1 MNVQNVVGWTIP
13 WMFAVYLF
21 LLALVCGMS
30 VFLTN
35 RIWMAGAIHAA
46 WNLFQGNIFGVAVS
60 GNMADP
66 TATLLVSTTKGSALL
81 SGGEMGLEASLAAT
95 LTLAVVAALCFLYY
109 WRTRG
114 GKAREA

>member
-1 MNVQNVVGWTIP
+1 
-13 WMFAVYLF
+13 
-21 LLALVCGMS
+21 
-30 VFLTN
+30 
-35 RIWMAGAIHAA
+35 
-46 WNLFQGNIFGVAVS
+46 
-60 GNMADP
+60 MADP